1 VNWQDSPRMKAAALA
16 GVASNLAYPVDAR
29 IAAATEALDLLFE
42 HLEQLDN
49 DAIEA
54 AEREDVQ

>member
-1 VNWQDSPRMKAAALA
+1 MKAAALA